1 MKKIPSI
8 FVRDWEN
15 KPKLVTREKN
25 PECKWVFMG
34 EGNPTRKW
42 DGTCCMIRNGKLYK
56 RYDAKFDKKK
66 GIWKPKPEDFEPCQ
80 EPDEK
85 TGHQPGWI
93 PVIFE
98 KKENRYFKMAWD
110 LWKLEHEQE
119 GDGFN
124 PSNGTYE
131 LVGITINGNP
141 EMINGLKFIPHGI
154 HELKIYGF
162 VMSDDSYDSIKHY
175 FEVMKPIEGIVWHHS
190 DGRMAKI
197 KRIDFG
203 LEWPI

>member
-1 MKKIPSI
+1 
-8 FVRDWEN
+8 
-15 KPKLVTREKN
+15 
-25 PECKWVFMG
+25 
-34 EGNPTRKW
+34 
-42 DGTCCMIRNGKLYK
+42 MIRNGILYK
-56 RYDAKFDKKK
+56 RYDAKFDTKK
-66 GIWKPKPEDFEPCQ
+66 GIWKQKPEGFEPCQ
-80 EPDEK
+80 EPDEI

-93 PVIFE
+93 PVRYE
-98 KKENRYFKMAWD
+98 TRQERKENRYFKMAWD
-110 LWKLEHEQE
+110 LWRLECEEQ

-162 VMSDDSYDSIKHY
+162 VLSEDLYDSLKRY
-175 FEVMKPIEGIVWHHS
+175 FKKFKPIEGIVWHHP

-203 LEWPI
+203 LEWPVKR